1 MQGGGFASLLV
12 ANRGEIAIRVLRA
25 AAELGL
31 RTVAVYS
38 EDDGQALH
46 TRRADEALPLRGA
59 GPAAYLDAAQLV
71 ALAQRAGCQALHPG
85 YGFLS
90 ENAAFAQ
97 RCTQAGIV
105 FVGPTPELLEL
116 FGDKLQ
122 ARALAGRCGVPL
134 LPAAAA
140 ASLPEARDFVEAQGG
155 RAMLKAVAGGG
166 GRGMRIV
173 RTADEL
179 ELAWKRCAAEAQA
192 GFGSGALFL
201 EKWLPRARHIEVQI
215 AGDGAGNIS
224 HFHER
229 ECSVQ
234 RRHQKLI
241 EIAPSP
247 ALPPALRERLLDA
260 ALRMARA
267 AHYNSL
273 GTFEFLLDADSLQG
287 GEPFFAFIEANPRL
301 QVEHTV
307 TEAVTGVDL
316 VKAQLQLAAG
326 RSLAELG
333 LQQSAIPAPRGFAI
347 ELRINMEKLGKSGAP
362 LPSVGTLS
370 VFEPPTGPGL
380 RTDSFGYAGYRS
392 SPRFDSLLA
401 KLIAHSES
409 ADFGSAV
416 ARAQRALCEFRIEGV
431 ATNLPLLHAL
441 LRHPDF
447 AAGRM
452 HTRFVEEHSEAL
464 AAAQAEPPPRL
475 FFSAQETPGPASGAA
490 AQAGAGAGASAAAT
504 APEAAAP
511 PGSVAV
517 AAPLQ
522 GSVLSLEA
530 QEGAALR
537 AGDALLI
544 MEAMKMEHIIES
556 PQNGVLLRFNAAPGE
571 AVAAGHP
578 LAFIA
583 PRAAAEASA
592 GTQQGAKSESGAPQN
607 LAHIRPDLAELRARR
622 ALGLD
627 AARPEARA
635 KRAATGQRTARE
647 NVEDLCDPGSFIEY
661 GPLVIAAQRR
671 RRKLEDLI
679 RNTPADGLVA
689 GIGSV
694 NGERFGAEDSR
705 CAVLAY
711 DYSVLAGTQGQQN
724 HRKKD
729 RLFELAHNWRLPV
742 VLFAEGG
749 GGRPGDTDGLGVAG
763 LDCLAFQYFAK
774 LSGHVP
780 LVGIVSGRCFAG
792 NAALLGCC
800 DVVIATEGC
809 NIGMG
814 GPAMIEGGGLG
825 VFRPEEIGPLAVQ
838 AANGVVDIAVADE
851 AEAVRVAR
859 RYLAFFQGRLNDWD
873 CADQRRLRGLIP
885 ENRRRI
891 YDVRAIIETLADAD
905 SLLELRRGF
914 GAGMVTALLRIEGRP
929 LGIIA
934 NNPAHLA
941 GAINSDGADKAAR
954 FMQLCDAFHVPLL
967 FLCDTPGILVG
978 PEAEKSALV
987 RHAARLFVTGAS
999 LRVPFFTIVLRKA
1012 YGLGAQA
1019 MAGGSFKAPFFTVAW
1034 PTGEFGGMGLE
1045 GAVKLGYRRELDAAA
1060 PGERNALYEQ
1070 LLERMIQHGKALN
1083 TASHFELDDVID
1095 PAESREWIARA
1106 LRALPPPER
1115 GQRGGRPCVDAW

>member
-1 MQGGGFASLLV
+1 MQGAFSSLLV

-38 EDDGQALH
+38 EDDAQALH

-59 GPAAYLDAAQLV
+59 GPAAYLDGAQLV

-90 ENAAFAQ
+90 ENAGFAR
-97 RCTQAGIV
+97 RCAEAGVV

-140 ASLPEARDFVEAQGG
+140 ASLSEARAFVNAQGG
-155 RAMLKAVAGGG
+155 SAMLKAVAGGG
-166 GRGMRIV
+166 GRGMRVV

-179 ELAWKRCAAEAQA
+179 EVAWQRCAAEAQA

-215 AGDGAGNIS
+215 AGDGEGNVS

-247 ALPPALRERLLDA
+247 ALPSALRERLIDA

-267 AHYNSL
+267 AHYRSL
-273 GTFEFLLDADSLQG
+273 GTFEFLLDADSLRG

-326 RSLAELG
+326 GTLAKLG
-333 LQQSAIPAPRGFAI
+333 LLQSAIPAPRGFAI

-416 ARAQRALCEFRIEGV
+416 ARAQRALCEFRIEGI

-441 LRHPDF
+441 LQQPDF

-464 AAAQAEPPPRL
+464 FAAQAQAPPRL
-475 FFSAQETPGPASGAA
+475 FFGAQEAPGAA
-490 AQAGAGAGASAAAT
+490 AGAAAAGADAEASAAT
-504 APEAAAP
+504 AQQAAAP

-517 AAPLQ
+517 SAPLQ

-530 QEGAALR
+530 REGAALR

-556 PQNGVLLRFNAAPGE
+556 PQDAVLLRFNAAPGD

-578 LAFIA
+578 LAFLE

-592 GTQQGAKSESGAPQN
+592 GAPSAAGESGAPQK
-607 LAHIRPDLAELRARR
+607 LDHIRPDLAELRARR

-647 NVEDLCDPGSFIEY
+647 NVEDLCDPGSFMEY

-671 RRKLEDLI
+671 RRELDDLI

-694 NGERFGAEDSR
+694 NGDCFGAEDSR

-763 LDCLAFQYFAK
+763 LDCLAFQYFGK
-774 LSGHVP
+774 LSGQVP

-838 AANGVVDIAVADE
+838 TANGVVDIAVANE
-851 AEAVRVAR
+851 AEAVRAAR
-859 RYLAFFQGRLNDWD
+859 RYLAFFQGRLANWE

-929 LGIIA
+929 LGLIA

-954 FMQLCDAFHVPLL
+954 FMQLCDAFNLPLL

-1045 GAVKLGYRRELDAAA
+1045 GAVKLGYRKELAAAA

-1070 LLERMIQHGKALN
+1070 LLDRMIQHGKALN

-1106 LRALPPPER
+1106 LRALPPSEHGGR
-1115 GQRGGRPCVDAW
+1115 GGGRPCVDTW